1 LESGYDIRVIQALL
15 GHASIQTTQR
25 YTHITDR
32 LLSLTRSPL
41 DLIQKQQGPLSDL
54 QST

>member
-1 LESGYDIRVIQALL
+1 VIQALL

-41 DLIQKQQGPLSDL
+41 GLIQKQQGLLSDL
-54 QST
+54 QSK

>member
-1 LESGYDIRVIQALL
+1 VIQALL

-32 LLSLTRSPL
+32 LLSLTRRPL
-41 DLIQKQQGPLSDL
+41 DLIQKQQGLLSDL
-54 QST
+54 QSK